1 MNEYPR
7 QQRGPCASLK
17 SASLNTP
24 DNKQDPRVSLNT
36 PDIKTGP
43 RVSLKIRGQKSPKFG
58 NKMGELL

>member
-7 QQRGPCASLK
+7 QQRGPC
-17 SASLNTP
+17 ASLNTP